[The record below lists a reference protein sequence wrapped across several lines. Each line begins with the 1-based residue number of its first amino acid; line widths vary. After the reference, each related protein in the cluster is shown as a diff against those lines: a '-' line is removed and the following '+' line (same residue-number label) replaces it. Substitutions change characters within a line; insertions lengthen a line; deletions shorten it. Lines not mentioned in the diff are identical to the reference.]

1 MNIMQHRLNKFLLNM
16 LNKLL
21 IVRVKVILVIS
32 IISFLKAS
40 NRIKVKIRC
49 WHNRRCKIIQVKILY
64 TFILIIGIHLVK
76 RRILIY
82 FRMLWSIIIILDLV
96 VQVQTFKT
104 QDHWALNKR
113 KQNKSWPRQGR
124 HLQIKM
130 ENQNPQ
136 ILISN
141 LLVTSWDKMFLRQ
154 L

>member
-21 IVRVKVILVIS
+21 IVRAKVILVIS

-113 KQNKSWPRQGR
+113 KQNKSWPRQGK